1 MATFHSFSGVDMH
14 AVFGDVQFG
23 ELQMVSYKSD
33 REKAPVYVMG
43 SSDPRT
49 IARGKRLITGAVVF
63 VVFERDSLIEA
74 MNRRDD
80 SYNPY
85 LSIEETANFANG
97 SLSNELK
104 QSGGFGGSINAF
116 GEPIPGTNTSRSSQT
131 TLTKQQDARLADQ
144 LMPFDITLV
153 GANEYGKTTKM
164 IIEQVELMSE
174 SGGVSIDDLV
184 IEKQMSFIA
193 RSISNWKETASDVAQ
208 SQTQVAPTVDGV
220 GP

>member
-1 MATFHSFSGVDMH
+1 MATFHSCSGVDMH

-74 MNRRDD
+74 MNGRGDQHD
-80 SYNPY
+80 PY
-85 LSIEETANFANG
+85 LSIEETANFNNG
-97 SLSNELK
+97 NLK
-104 QSGGFGGSINAF
+104 QNLRGGSFTAF
-116 GEPIPGTNTSRSSQT
+116 QGGPEGTNTGAIVDETALAVQNN
-131 TLTKQQDARLADQ
+131 ARLADQ
-144 LMPFDITLV
+144 LLPFDITLV
-153 GANEYGKTTKM
+153 GANEYGQVTKM
-164 IIEQVELMSE
+164 IISGVELMSE
-174 SGGVSIDDLV
+174 AGGVSIDDLV

-193 RSISNWKETASDVAQ
+193 RSISNWQVVRSSAQ
-208 SQTQVAPTVDGV
+208 SDAQTQVAPTLNTPDAIGS
-220 GP
+220 

>member
-74 MNRRDD
+74 MNGRGDQHD
-80 SYNPY
+80 PY
-85 LSIEETANFANG
+85 LSIEETANFNNG
-97 SLSNELK
+97 NLK
-104 QSGGFGGSINAF
+104 QNLRGGSFTAF
-116 GEPIPGTNTSRSSQT
+116 QGGPEGTNTGAIVDETALAVQNN
-131 TLTKQQDARLADQ
+131 ARLADQ
-144 LMPFDITLV
+144 LLPFDITLV
-153 GANEYGKTTKM
+153 GANEYGQVTKM
-164 IIEQVELMSE
+164 IISGVELMSE
-174 SGGVSIDDLV
+174 AGGVSIDDLV

-193 RSISNWKETASDVAQ
+193 RSISNWQVVRSSAQ
-208 SQTQVAPTVDGV
+208 SDAQTQVAPTLNTPDAIGS
-220 GP
+220 